1 MRLGDGAGAFSDGKL
16 TLSTEVGGSL
26 EQYIGEK
33 HLAELIDYIDRIY
46 VNFGA
51 PEQVYGLENEEE
63 IEAMKRRAVLGGA
76 QTGACPDPAY
86 GHRQVSGCPAANV

>member
-1 MRLGDGAGAFSDGKL
+1 M
-16 TLSTEVGGSL
+16 GGSL

-63 IEAMKRRAVLGGA
+63 IEAMKRQASWRSSNWCLSGSGIWA
-76 QTGACPDPAY
+76 PA
-86 GHRQVSGCPAANV
+86 GVRMSCSECLITWSPGEWRCAHPARLKKFW